1 MEITHGKRPSKD
13 RAVPISAGIPQMN
26 RHFWPK
32 RKHRDR
38 FAQAWSRRK
47 TWIALI
53 FGQSG

>member
-13 RAVPISAGIPQMN
+13 RAEPLSAGIPKMN

-38 FAQAWSRRK
+38 FS
-47 TWIALI
+47 
-53 FGQSG
+53 